1 MRLFDKTRLRLRSLF
16 GRRHVETELSEEFQ
30 FHLDRLTEQN
40 RSAGLTPADARQA
53 ALRELGGL
61 TQLQEEC
68 RDARGVNMIE
78 TLLQDVRY
86 GLRML
91 RRNPGFSAVAILSL
105 ALGIGANTAIFTL
118 INALT
123 LKPLPVAKPRE
134 LVQIQLWTPR
144 GPQTSLSFYA
154 LEFFRSHPELFAG
167 VFVQAYHRFDVEIG
181 GQTAPIEGAYVPG
194 DYFPTLGVAPIMGRW
209 LSPPDDQESGG
220 VDGPTAVLSYRFWM
234 ARFAGDRSVL
244 GSTIVVEGTPVV
256 IVGVMPAAFF
266 GVDVGRSPNIFVP
279 LRLEP
284 MLEKDRSELHERA
297 AWWLGI
303 LARKKAGV
311 TDAEISAGLSVLWPR
326 FLSDVL
332 PRDKERVRA
341 QYVTLRLE
349 AVDVSRGTSGL
360 RRQFSQPLYILMG
373 IVGLVLLIACA
384 NVANLLLARTSARQ
398 HEVAVRLALG
408 ASRPRLVRQL
418 LTESVM
424 LSTFG
429 AALGIAFAF
438 WGCRLLLSILSTSQ
452 QSVDLNIWPDPLV
465 LGFTALVAIMT
476 GVVFGTA
483 PSLRATRGT
492 AAESLKDNSQRAT
505 HRAVAANIL
514 VVAQVALCLV
524 LLIGAGLFV
533 RTFWNLMHQD
543 LGYDRDNLY
552 VASIDPRPAGYKN
565 DSLTRLYDQLF
576 ENLNRNPN
584 VQSASLSMT
593 TPIGRCCWFDPIL
606 AEGFTENPGEGKDV
620 YLNRISPGFFK
631 TFGTRMLLGH
641 DFTTADGP
649 NAPLKAIVSES
660 IVKHY
665 FAGQSPIGK
674 HISVAGEHGHQN
686 AEIIGVVE
694 DMRTRGLREQIE
706 YEAYFNMF
714 QESKPGDMIVEI
726 RTAKGLAS
734 AAALL
739 RGDVQAFNRQIPV
752 NMESFS
758 EQISQTALKDR
769 MTAILAG
776 FFGCLALLLAS
787 IGLYGIMS
795 YTVVRRTGE
804 LGIRMALGA
813 QATDVT
819 WMILRETLWLAGTG
833 AALGIPA
840 ALGCTRLLTSVSTM
854 LFGLEAT
861 DPVTIAGTTL
871 LLIVLAG
878 AAGYIPARRAAH
890 LDPVIALRN
899 E

>member
-1 MRLFDKTRLRLRSLF
+1 MRLLDKTHLRLRSLF
-16 GRRHVETELSEEFQ
+16 GRKHVEIELRDEFQ
-30 FHLDRLTEQN
+30 FHLERLAEQN
-40 RSAGLTPADARQA
+40 LASGLGPAEARRA

-61 TQLQEEC
+61 SQFQEEC
-68 RDARGVNMIE
+68 RDARGVNSIE
-78 TLLQDVRY
+78 DLLQDVRY

-123 LKPLPVAKPRE
+123 LKPLPVSNPQE
-134 LVQIQLWTPR
+134 LVQIQLRTPR
-144 GPQTSLSFYA
+144 GAQPSLSYYA
-154 LEFFRSHPELFAG
+154 LEFFRSHSELFTG
-167 VFVQAYHRFDVEIG
+167 VFVQAGHRFDVEIG
-181 GQTAPIEGAYVPG
+181 GQTTPIEGAYVSG
-194 DYFPTLGVAPIMGRW
+194 DYFPTLRVSPSLGR
-209 LSPPDDQESGG
+209 SIGPSDDQESGG
-220 VDGPTAVLSYRFWM
+220 ADGPTAVLSYRFWM

-244 GSTIVVEGTPVV
+244 GRTMVVQGTPVQ

-266 GVDVGRSPNIFVP
+266 GVEVGKSPNIFLP

-284 MLEKDRSELHERA
+284 MVEKNRSMLHARA
-297 AWWLGI
+297 AWWLQI
-303 LARKKAGV
+303 LARKKDGLS
-311 TDAEISAGLSVLWPR
+311 DAEVRSGLAVMWPR
-326 FLSDVL
+326 VLTDVL
-332 PRDKERVRA
+332 PLDKGQVRA
-341 QYVTLRLE
+341 QFLKSRMDM
-349 AVDVSRGTSGL
+349 VDASRGTSRL
-360 RRQFSQPLYILMG
+360 RMQFSDPLYILMG

-418 LTESVM
+418 LTESIM
-424 LSTFG
+424 LSAIG

-438 WGCRLLLSILSTSQ
+438 WGCRLLLSILSNSQ
-452 QSVDLNIWPDPLV
+452 RSVDLNVWPDPLV
-465 LGFTALVAIMT
+465 LGFTALVAVAT
-476 GVVFGTA
+476 GVLFGTA
-483 PSLRATRGT
+483 PSLRATRGSPGS
-492 AAESLKDNSQRAT
+492 SLKDNSQRVA
-505 HRAVAANIL
+505 HRPITAKVL
-514 VVAQVALCLV
+514 VTLQVALCLV

-543 LGYDRDNLY
+543 LGYDPKNLY
-552 VASIDPRPAGYKN
+552 VASIDPRQAGYK
-565 DSLTRLYDQLF
+565 DDALTRLYGQVS
-576 ENLNRNPN
+576 ENLNRYPG

-593 TPIGRCCWFDPIL
+593 TPIASCCWFDPIT
-606 AEGFTENPGEGKDV
+606 AEGFTEKQGEVKDA
-620 YLNRISPGFFK
+620 YLNRVSPGFFK
-631 TFGTRMLLGH
+631 TFGTRILLGH
-641 DFTTADGP
+641 DFTTAEGP

-660 IVKHY
+660 VAKHY

-674 HISVAGEHGHQN
+674 HIGVADDQRHQN

-694 DMRTRGLREQIE
+694 DMRTRGLRAGTE
-706 YEAYFNMF
+706 YEAYFSMF
-714 QESKPGDMIVEI
+714 QERSPGDMIVEI
-726 RTAKGLAS
+726 RTSKGLAPAS
-734 AAALL
+734 AVL
-739 RGDVQAFNRQIPV
+739 RQEVQRFNKQIPV

-758 EQISQTALKDR
+758 EQISQTALTDR

-813 QATDVT
+813 QAAEVT
-819 WMILRETLWLAGTG
+819 WMIIRETLLLAGTG

-840 ALGCTRLLTSVSTM
+840 ALLCTRLLGSLSTM
-854 LFGLEAT
+854 LFGLQST
-861 DPVTIAGTTL
+861 DPVTIGATTV
-871 LLIVLAG
+871 LLIVLA
-878 AAGYIPARRAAH
+878 AVAGYFPARRAAH